1 MHKEI
6 LTTTQEHLLPLVKN
20 FSKDFFLVGGTA
32 IALHLG
38 HRRSIDFDLFSF
50 SPFINLSIKKRIS
63 RKATIDHIFVNRMGE
78 LTMDVAG
85 VRMTFFEYPFH
96 IPLTNRFEDS
106 VRMPDLLT
114 LAAMKAHALGQRAK
128 WKDYVDLYFI
138 MKKYHGVGS
147 IARKAKQLFGNE
159 FNEKIFR
166 VQLAYFQDVNYS
178 EKVVYMKGYSIPDAT
193 VRKKLLEWSIAK

>member
-6 LTTTQEHLLPLVKN
+6 LTVKK

-32 IALHLG
+32 VALHLG

-50 SPFINLSIKKRIS
+50 STFINTSIKQRIA
-63 RKATIDHIFVNRMGE
+63 RNAGINYVFVNRKGE
-78 LTMDVAG
+78 LTMDVQG
-85 VRMTFFEYPFH
+85 VRMTFFEYPFR
-96 IPLTNRFEDS
+96 IPLTHRFGD
-106 VRMPDLLT
+106 VIRMPDLLT

-138 MKKYHGVGS
+138 IKKYHGVSS
-147 IARKAKQLFGNE
+147 IMRKAKHIFVHE

-166 VQLAYFQDVNYS
+166 AQLAYFQDINYS
-178 EKVVYMKGYSIPDAT
+178 EEIIYMKGYAVPDAT
-193 VRKKLLEWSIAK
+193 VRRELQRWSVA

>member
-6 LTTTQEHLLPLVKN
+6 LTTTQVDLLPLVKK

-32 IALHLG
+32 VALHLG

-50 SPFINLSIKKRIS
+50 SAFNNLSVKGRIA
-63 RKATIDHIFVNRMGE
+63 RKAMIENIFVNRKGE
-78 LTMDVAG
+78 LTMDVVG
-85 VRMTFFEYPFH
+85 VRMTFFEYPFQ
-96 IPLTNRFEDS
+96 IPLTHRFGDI

-128 WKDYVDLYFI
+128 WKDYVDLYFVI
-138 MKKYHGVGS
+138 KKHHGVEN
-147 IARKAKQLFGNE
+147 IMRKAKQIFANE

-166 VQLAYFQDVNYS
+166 AQLAYFQDINYS
-178 EKVVYMKGYSIPDAT
+178 EEVFYMKGYAVSDAT
-193 VRKKLLEWSIAK
+193 VRRELQQWSVA

>member
-6 LTTTQEHLLPLVKN
+6 LTTTQIQLLPAVKN

-32 IALHLG
+32 VSLHLG

-50 SPFINLSIKKRIS
+50 STFINVSIKRRIA
-63 RKATIDHIFVNRMGE
+63 RNAKIDHVFVNRKGE
-78 LTMDVAG
+78 LTMDVQE
-85 VRMTFFEYPFH
+85 VRMTFFEYPFR
-96 IPLTNRFEDS
+96 IPLTHRFED
-106 VRMPDLLT
+106 VIRMPDLLT

-138 MKKYHGVGS
+138 IKKYHGVGS
-147 IARKAKQLFGNE
+147 IMRKAKQIFAHE

-166 VQLAYFQDVNYS
+166 AQLAYFQDINYS
-178 EKVVYMKGYSIPDAT
+178 EEVVYMKGYAVPDAI
-193 VRKKLLEWSIAK
+193 VRRELQRWSVA